1 VHRYGG
7 KYKSFRKKTPANLDK
22 MKSTFH
28 GKQATGK
35 MSFAPGMVG
44 SPSNQTQRS
53 KGKAIDVVEHVGDSD
68 ETNEGGSDDDVECL
82 RAEESRSPPKT
93 VHSSRKRKSEGGT
106 SSDGKRQALMNWS
119 VREEEVNQ
127 ALAFFRMRENGKQQP
142 SLTKQVQ
149 AWLKQ
154 HPEVSAMGTDSI
166 WSVMDYI
173 HQHKEENL
181 FLDLDDEFVVRYIRS
196 RGFSM

>member
-1 VHRYGG
+1 M
-7 KYKSFRKKTPANLDK
+7 PANLDK

-28 GKQATGK
+28 GKQATGE

-53 KGKAIDVVEHVGDSD
+53 KGKAVDVVEHVGDSD
-68 ETNEGGSDDDVECL
+68 ETNEGGSDDDIECF
-82 RAEESRSPPKT
+82 RAEESQSPPKT
-93 VHSSRKRKSEGGT
+93 VHSSRKRKNEGGT
-106 SSDGKRQALMNWS
+106 SSGGKRQALLSWS
-119 VREEEVNQ
+119 SREEEVNQ
-127 ALAFFRMRENGKQQP
+127 ALAFLRMREKGKQQP

-149 AWLKQ
+149 ARLKQ
-154 HPEVSAMGTDSI
+154 HPEVSAMGTDFI

-173 HQHKEENL
+173 HQKKEENL
-181 FLDLDDEFVVRYIRS
+181 FLDLDDEFVVRYIKS